1 MQFGTLQSK
10 IFPVYFSMQ
19 SAGAAVLYLTSPVQS
34 PLVVWITLLLG
45 SVGNLAVVGPWT
57 TNLMNTRHKLEKSS
71 GTKYSDDNVTSE
83 MKSLNKQF
91 GIAHGISSLMNLG
104 YLIAAIT
111 QILYIADTIR

>member
-34 PLVVWITLLLG
+34 PLVIWITLLLG

-57 TNLMNTRHKLEKSS
+57 TKYAFYDISDNSLMNTRHKLEKSS
-71 GTKYSDDNVTSE
+71 GTKYSDDNVSSE

-91 GIAHGISSLMNLG
+91 GIAHGR
-104 YLIAAIT
+104 A
-111 QILYIADTIR
+111 Q